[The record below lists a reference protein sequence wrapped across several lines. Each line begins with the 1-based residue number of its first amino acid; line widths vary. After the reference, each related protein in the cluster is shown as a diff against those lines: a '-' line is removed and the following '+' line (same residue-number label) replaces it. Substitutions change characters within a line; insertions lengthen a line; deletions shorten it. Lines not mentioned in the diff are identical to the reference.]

1 MEKPNISYIEEL
13 SGGDESFKTKI
24 LDILK
29 EEFPEEKKSYK
40 TNLNSGNFE
49 LTADNVHK
57 LKHKISILG
66 LDKSYEIAV
75 AYEDNLREG
84 STALSSE
91 FESILQT
98 ITNYLENL

>member
-1 MEKPNISYIEEL
+1 MEKPNIAYIEEL
-13 SGGDESFKTKI
+13 AGGDESFKTKI

-29 EEFPEEKKSYK
+29 EEFPEEKKSYH

-84 STALSSE
+84 SKALSSE